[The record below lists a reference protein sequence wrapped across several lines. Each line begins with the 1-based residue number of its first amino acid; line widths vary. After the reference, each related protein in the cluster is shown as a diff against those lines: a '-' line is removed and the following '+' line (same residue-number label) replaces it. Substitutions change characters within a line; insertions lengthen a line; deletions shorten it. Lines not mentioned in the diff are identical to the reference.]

1 MLFRI
6 LNTIVTVI
14 FVVIVSLYSIS
25 CSKESNTIG
34 QGNTVR
40 IQSGKGKEELLKW
53 FKSNMK
59 YASMFDFMK
68 RREEQI
74 DSCMEKKIVCKWT
87 IGSEITNSHK
97 GYIVSFENNGF
108 TIDEFPAGSESDY
121 NITNKDIFFKT
132 R

>member
-25 CSKESNTIG
+25 CSKESNTIE

-40 IQSGKGKEELLKW
+40 IQSGKGKEELLQW
-53 FKSNMK
+53 FRSNMK

-68 RREEQI
+68 KREEQI
-74 DSCMEKKIVCKWT
+74 NECIEAKIACKWLM
-87 IGSEITNSHK
+87 GSGITNSGK
-97 GYIVSFENNGF
+97 GYIVSFKDNEF
-108 TIDEFPAGSESDY
+108 TIYEFPAGKDSDY
-121 NITNKDIFFKT
+121 GITDKDMSFKKD
-132 R
+132 